1 MPERVIWVFF
11 YGSYMKRSVLAEVG
25 LVPATFEVGRL
36 SGFDIE
42 IRPLA
47 NLVPSNQHSVYGML
61 ATATHD
67 ELERLYTHAAQ
78 VLGGRYLPEAV
89 VVETRDGGLRAAL
102 CYIAPALDAAPPRAE
117 YVDRIVAAAREY
129 AFPDWYIARL
139 ESFHP

>member
-1 MPERVIWVFF
+1 MPGPAIPVFF

-47 NLVPSNQHSVYGML
+47 DLVRSDSHSVYGML

-67 ELERLYTHAAQ
+67 ELDRLYTHAAQ
-78 VLGGRYLPEAV
+78 VLGGRYLPE
-89 VVETRDGGLRAAL
+89 RCGGDG
-102 CYIAPALDAAPPRAE
+102 
-117 YVDRIVAAAREY
+117 
-129 AFPDWYIARL
+129 
-139 ESFHP
+139 